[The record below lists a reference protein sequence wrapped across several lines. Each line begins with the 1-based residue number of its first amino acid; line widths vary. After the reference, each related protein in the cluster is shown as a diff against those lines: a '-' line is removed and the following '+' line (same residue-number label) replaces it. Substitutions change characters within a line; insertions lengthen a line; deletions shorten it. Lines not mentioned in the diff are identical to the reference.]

1 MSIPKLI
8 LEFHIDQVS
17 ALQFSNTQ
25 PNLLFSSSYDKF
37 IVLWKINPT
46 NFSGEK
52 LRVMQL
58 QSEISDIALYPD
70 DSHLLAGCFD
80 NNVYVIKVDFQKDIL
95 QIVATLVAHDNI
107 VNSITLDPLIETTGR
122 FASLSDKGRL
132 IISTFNRN
140 ENNVSI
146 LYNFEDFI
154 NPKHKCVMCRKK
166 IDWSVDGKWVLS
178 VDHHQIQ
185 KQNVIHA
192 KLINMNTLPNTQA
205 LIGHDSPVLISSFSK
220 CLYCENSIEGN
231 NEEFQLCA
239 TSDKNGNL
247 IIWKVDKDEFSVLVE
262 ISNYSE
268 SNVTNMEWSKN
279 GEYLITVNS
288 SGSVCAIEF
297 NEFSIKVSNRSN
309 LLTPT
314 LGGEV
319 KKKKKIVPT
328 LIQPRSMFDSVP
340 LQQNDNSILN
350 ENNSINYFNSNQ
362 PCLKC
367 QKQLY
372 QSIENQVTDVIVDN
386 LITKDKS
393 KVHLTWENHPFDN
406 CSIVS
411 MKIVGN
417 ETKVLYSNKYL
428 NRMIKLFT
436 SNNVYFAFYDTNFTL
451 NVYSILNTMLISKMY
466 IEEISI
472 LSSFKQYI
480 LMLTSQNRMIIL
492 DVVTQ
497 EKVADEYLNLNSE
510 PYNVFQTK
518 IDTIYF
524 VSLTQI
530 IIKADSF
537 NPYRNTNN
545 KMILYFDSKNK
556 NLIMSSNSQ
565 LTQEETQLISKM
577 SNEPSYYNTYFEDT
591 FDASKIESSLDNE
604 LYKISSEV
612 NMIYENMYK
621 SRYFGNTQSYN
632 DNVKQLIKTVN
643 QASKEKF
650 NFILDDFIRYNNQ
663 FISEDIFNKF
673 KDELT
678 IQNKPNVDTIQ
689 ASTMQEAPNVQSYT
703 NVGEVNTEGEA
714 KANSVEVNHQEEKK
728 DNKMQIDE
736 ERNNK
741 QVEEEQI
748 SDNNVINNTTS
759 NNQN

>member
-58 QSEISDIALYPD
+58 QSEISDLALYPD

-95 QIVATLVAHDNI
+95 QTVATLVAHDNI
-107 VNSITLDPLIETTGR
+107 VNSISLDPFIETTGR

-154 NPKHKCVMCRKK
+154 NPKHKCVMSRKK

-205 LIGHDSPVLISSFSK
+205 LIGHDSPVLISSFSR

-297 NEFSIKVSNRSN
+297 NEFSIKVSNRSA
-309 LLTPT
+309 LLTPAI
-314 LGGEV
+314 GGEV

-328 LIQPRSMFDSVP
+328 LIQPRSMFDSAPV
-340 LQQNDNSILN
+340 QQNENLGSSIN
-350 ENNSINYFNSNQ
+350 GNNSINYFNSNQ

-372 QSIENQVTDVIVDN
+372 QSIENQVTDVVIENV
-386 LITKDKS
+386 LTKDKS

-411 MKIVGN
+411 MKIDS
-417 ETKVLYSNKYL
+417 KVLYSNKYL

-545 KMILYFDSKNK
+545 KMLLYFDSKNK

-565 LTQEETQLISKM
+565 LTQEETKLISNM
-577 SNEPSYYNTYFEDT
+577 SNEASYYNNYFEDKIE
-591 FDASKIESSLDNE
+591 ASKIESSLDNE

-621 SRYFGNTQSYN
+621 SRYFGNTESYN
-632 DNVKQLIKTVN
+632 DNVRQLIKTVR
-643 QASKEKF
+643 ECGDKF
-650 NFILDDFIRYNNQ
+650 NFILDDFIKYNNM
-663 FISEDIFNKF
+663 FISEDNFNKL
-673 KDELT
+673 KEELI
-678 IQNKPNVDTIQ
+678 IQNKPIVESNQNLIQ
-689 ASTMQEAPNVQSYT
+689 ASTMQEAPNVQTYT
-703 NVGEVNTEGEA
+703 NVNTEGEL
-714 KANSVEVNHQEEKK
+714 KANSVHQEEEAKK
-728 DNKMQIDE
+728 EEKMEIDD

-741 QVEEEQI
+741 QVEAEQKMD
-748 SDNNVINNTTS
+748 STVINNTTS

>member
-58 QSEISDIALYPD
+58 QSEISDLALYPD

-95 QIVATLVAHDNI
+95 QTVATLVAHDNI
-107 VNSITLDPLIETTGR
+107 VNSISLDPFIETTGR

-154 NPKHKCVMCRKK
+154 NPKHKCVMSRKK

-205 LIGHDSPVLISSFSK
+205 LIGHDSPVLISSFSR

-297 NEFSIKVSNRSN
+297 NEFSIKVSNRSA
-309 LLTPT
+309 LLTPAI
-314 LGGEV
+314 GGEV

-340 LQQNDNSILN
+340 VQQNENLGSSIN
-350 ENNSINYFNSNQ
+350 GNNSINYFNSNQ

-372 QSIENQVTDVIVDN
+372 QSIENQVTDVIIET
-386 LITKDKS
+386 LLTKDKS

-411 MKIVGN
+411 MKID
-417 ETKVLYSNKYL
+417 TKVLYSNKYL

-497 EKVADEYLNLNSE
+497 EKVADEYLNLISE

-545 KMILYFDSKNK
+545 KMLLYFDSKSK

-565 LTQEETQLISKM
+565 LTQEEAKLISNM
-577 SNEPSYYNTYFEDT
+577 SNEASYYNNYFEDK
-591 FDASKIESSLDNE
+591 FEASKIESSLDNE

-621 SRYFGNTQSYN
+621 SRYFGNTESYN
-632 DNVKQLIKTVN
+632 DNVRQLIKTVR
-643 QASKEKF
+643 EGGDKF
-650 NFILDDFIRYNNQ
+650 NFILDDFIKYNNM
-663 FISEDIFNKF
+663 FISEDNFNKL
-673 KDELT
+673 KEELI
-678 IQNKPNVDTIQ
+678 IQNKPIVESNQNLIQ
-689 ASTMQEAPNVQSYT
+689 TSTMQEAPNVQTYT
-703 NVGEVNTEGEA
+703 NVNTEGEV
-714 KANSVEVNHQEEKK
+714 KANSVHQEEEAKK
-728 DNKMQIDE
+728 EEKMEIDD

-741 QVEEEQI
+741 QVEAEQKMD
-748 SDNNVINNTTS
+748 STVINNTTS